1 MGKARPR
8 SSPLNLTLDAGALI
22 ALERGDGKM
31 IALLDQAQKRNVGF
45 HVPAGVVG
53 QVWRD
58 GSRQATLARFFRTEA
73 VLVVALDGQLARTC
87 GELCGAA
94 GTSDVIDASVVIV
107 AKLHRGPIITS
118 DADDLKRLDRK
129 AVLIDI

>member
-1 MGKARPR
+1 MGKARTR

-31 IALLDQAQKRNVGF
+31 IALLDRAQKRNVSF

-58 GSRQATLARFFRTEA
+58 GSRQATLARFLRAEA
-73 VLVVALDGQLARTC
+73 VLVVALDSQLARTC

-94 GTSDVIDASVVIV
+94 GTSDVIDASVVVV
-107 AKLHRGPIITS
+107 ARQHRGPIITG
-118 DADDLKRLDRK
+118 DVDDLKRLDRK